1 MSYIDKINRFATNP
15 VNMNHKRSKFNLS
28 HKVATTFKS
37 GYLIPLMVDEILPG
51 DTVKID
57 LATVCRSITPALPV
71 MDQAYLDVF
80 AFWCPSR
87 ILTVHD
93 KDWQKIHGENLAGSW
108 APTTESTLSNTG
120 NTFKFSTSGY
130 TVTTQSLADYCGL
143 PIGFYN
149 VNAELS
155 RLPFNGYW
163 EIWNEF
169 FRDQNTQTR
178 LDWKSYSNNNFANYV
193 SSNSSIYGL
202 QRVNKFHDYF
212 TSSLNSPQ
220 KGNSVLLPMSGN
232 APVKTSGTDL
242 VTSGNALRWSYSF
255 GSSITSGTNH
265 NIVATAAQTGTSG
278 FANTKLDSSNYS
290 SSGSLADIYPS
301 NLYADL
307 SNATAASVNDLRQA
321 FAIQRLLEKDARGGT
336 RYREMLY
343 AHYGVSIPDNTVQVP
358 EYLGGKRIPLNMMQV
373 LQTSETSSN
382 SPLGNT
388 GAFSNTAD
396 NSYLFTKSFA
406 EFGYIYILV
415 CVRPNQSYCQGI
427 SRMWT
432 RNRRYDNYYPVFANL
447 GEQAVKTAELYANSS
462 SSWSDGSWATVFGY
476 QECWAE
482 YRYKPSRVSGF
493 LSKAQTTDLVTPM
506 WTYVN
511 KFASAPVLNSDFMKQ
526 DSSQIDD
533 TLVVQGGNYQFILDG
548 WINYVAYREMP
559 YFSIPGLI
567 DHH

>member
-1 MSYIDKINRFATNP
+1 MSYLDKINRFATNP

-28 HKVATTFKS
+28 HKVATTFNS

-57 LATVCRSITPALPV
+57 LATVCRSITPAVPV

-87 ILTVHD
+87 ILTIHD
-93 KDWQKIHGENLAGSW
+93 KDFQKIHGENVAGSW
-108 APTTESTLSNTG
+108 APAVESTLSNTG
-120 NTFKFSTSGY
+120 NTFKLSLSSMA
-130 TVTTQSLADYCGL
+130 VQPQSLADYMGF

-149 VNAELS
+149 ASAEFS

-178 LDWKSYSNNNFANYV
+178 IDWKSYDSV
-193 SSNSSIYGL
+193 SFGAAVDNKYNL
-202 QRVNKFHDYF
+202 LKVNKFHDYF

-220 KGNSVLLPMSGN
+220 KGNSVLLPMSGI
-232 APVKTSGTDL
+232 APVKTNATDI
-242 VTSGNALRWSYSF
+242 VSSGNAIRFAVPGASYTIGSNHDIF
-255 GSSITSGTNH
+255 GYAATGSILTGKTS
-265 NIVATAAQTGTSG
+265 ATGITPG
-278 FANTKLDSSNYS
+278 
-290 SSGSLADIYPS
+290 GSISDIYPS

-307 SNATAASVNDLRQA
+307 TNATAASVNDLRQA
-321 FAIQRLLEKDARGGT
+321 FAIQKLLEKDSRGGT
-336 RYREMLY
+336 RFREMLF

-358 EYLGGKRIPLNMMQV
+358 EYLGGKRIPLNMLQV
-373 LQTSETSSN
+373 LQTSQTVQGESV
-382 SPLGNT
+382 LGQT

-406 EFGYIYILV
+406 EPGYIYILV
-415 CVRPNQSYCQGI
+415 TVRPNQSYCQGI

-432 RNRRYDNYYPVFANL
+432 RNRRYDWYYPVFANL
-447 GEQAVKTAELYANSS
+447 GEQAVKTAELYADNNSAWADGK
-462 SSWSDGSWATVFGY
+462 WSLIFGY
-476 QECWAE
+476 QEAWAE
-482 YRYKPSRVSGF
+482 YRYKPSRVSGY
-493 LSKAQTTDLVTPM
+493 LSKNQNVDSVTPM

-511 KFASAPVLNSDFMKQ
+511 KFASAPVLNSSFMQQSVK
-526 DSSQIDD
+526 QIDD
-533 TLVVQGGNYQFILDG
+533 TLVVKSQGDSYQFILDA
-548 WINYVAYREMP
+548 WINYTAYREMP